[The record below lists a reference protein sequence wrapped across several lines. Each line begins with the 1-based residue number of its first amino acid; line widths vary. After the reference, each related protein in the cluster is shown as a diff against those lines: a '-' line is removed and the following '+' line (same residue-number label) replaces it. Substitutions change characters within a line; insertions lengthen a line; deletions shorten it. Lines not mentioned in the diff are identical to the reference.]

1 MIRLGFLV
9 NPYAG
14 MGGAVGLKGTDGC
27 VEEARALGATQVSP
41 GRAVR
46 FLSSLKRTDIR
57 FFTAGGEMGEK
68 ELASAGLSE
77 AFVIYYPGQETAGYQ
92 TGPEDTVAAC
102 REMIKARVD
111 LIVLVGGDG
120 TARDV
125 FSVTRDEIPMLGVP
139 AGVKIYSG
147 VFATTPESA
156 AAVIDNWEK
165 TRLSDAE
172 VLDVDEEQYRSGI
185 LSTRLY
191 GIARMPYIRDLCQ
204 SCKQVTFGDEERD
217 RIEIGAFI
225 VDVMQN
231 DTLYLLGAGST
242 TGAIAERLGIGH
254 TLLGVDAVYKGELV
268 ARDLNEAGILD
279 LLSRYDQVNIIISPI
294 GAQGF
299 ILGRGNQQ
307 ISSRVLEI
315 AGLNALI
322 VVATPAKLQ
331 HTPVLYV
338 DTGDPLLNEQFPD
351 SIPVIC
357 GYQMAQ
363 RKPVRK

>member
-27 VEEARALGATQVSP
+27 IERALALGAEQVSP
-41 GRAVR
+41 GRAIR
-46 FLSSLKRTDIR
+46 FLVSLLRTDLR
-57 FFTAGGEMGEK
+57 FFTVGGEMGES
-68 ELASAGLSE
+68 ELASAGIFETS
-77 AFVIYYPGQETAGYQ
+77 VVYQPGNGIPGYQ
-92 TGPEDTVAAC
+92 TKTEDTIAAC
-102 REMIKARVD
+102 RKLVESGVD
-111 LIVLVGGDG
+111 LIVFVGGDG

-125 FSVTRDEIPMLGVP
+125 FSVTGGDVPILGVP

-147 VFATTPESA
+147 VFATTPEA
-156 AAVIDNWEK
+156 AGAVIDKWED

-172 VLDVDEEQYRSGI
+172 VMDVDEEQYRSGV
-185 LSTRLY
+185 LTTQLY
-191 GIARMPYIRDLCQ
+191 GIAKIPYIRELCQ
-204 SCKQVTFGDEERD
+204 SCKQVSFGDEERD

-225 VDVMQN
+225 ADVMQS

-242 TGAIAERLGIGH
+242 TGAIAERLGIEH

-268 ARDLNEAGILD
+268 GRDLNEAGILD
-279 LLSRYDQVNIIISPI
+279 LLSQFYQVIIIVSPI

-307 ISSRVLEI
+307 ISSRVI
-315 AGLNALI
+315 AITGLDALI

-338 DTGDPLLNEQFPD
+338 DTGDPAMNDQFPD

-363 RKPVRK
+363 RKVVRK

>member
-1 MIRLGFLV
+1 MIRLGFIV

-27 VEEARALGATQVSP
+27 VEKARALGAKQVSP
-41 GRAVR
+41 DRAVR

-57 FFTAGGEMGEK
+57 FFTAGGEMGES
-68 ELASAGLSE
+68 ELVSAGLSDTS
-77 AFVIYYPGQETAGYQ
+77 VIYQPGKGIQGYQ
-92 TGPEDTVAAC
+92 TGPEDTIAAC
-102 REMIKARVD
+102 QEMLKSGVD
-111 LIVLVGGDG
+111 LIIFVGGDG

-125 FSVTRDEIPMLGVP
+125 FSVTGSDTPILGVP

-147 VFATTPESA
+147 VFATTPEA
-156 AAVIDNWEK
+156 AAEVIESWET
-165 TRLSDAE
+165 TRCSDAE
-172 VLDVDEEQYRSGI
+172 VMDVDEEEYRAGV
-185 LSTRLY
+185 LTTRLY
-191 GIARMPYIRDLCQ
+191 GIAKMPYIRELCQ

-225 VDVMQN
+225 ADVMQN
-231 DTLYLLGAGST
+231 DTLYLLGAGTT

-268 ARDLNEAGILD
+268 ARDLNETGILN
-279 LLSRYDQVNIIISPI
+279 LLSRYDRVNIIISPI

-315 AGLNALI
+315 TGLSALI

-338 DTGDPLLNEQFPD
+338 DTGDTVLNEQFPD

-363 RKPVRK
+363 RKPVKK